1 MLRKWNRFL
10 AILLALALVTT
21 TFNSDFASARVYA
34 DGEETEESV
43 EEQEESSGEDDSENE
58 GSEEDNS
65 EEESHEDGDEGSGD
79 DAQEQ
84 NEEQNEEPETPA
96 PIAENE
102 EVAEATAEIATEEPK
117 AELKEE
123 SKEEPKEEKKEA
135 PAATE
140 TSIAATEATSL
151 LELIPEE
158 AATAATSLLELI
170 PEEAAV
176 AASSLASIE
185 EKEEEKEERLVTVKY
200 LVTEGGSIS
209 LDEETID
216 LNDEEAKF
224 EGSTATADSEEYEF
238 KGWKDSDGTIV
249 TTDNTIVPKDIEED
263 TSFTAVFEKAEK
275 IEEKIVVITYEA
287 GEGGKVSP
295 EKEEININA
304 EEVVIQGSTATADEG
319 YEFVEWKDSE
329 GKGISDKATFVP
341 SDIKEDV
348 KFKATF
354 KKIITMPAQ
363 DFTGSA
369 GGMNV
374 SVSAGEGVFP
384 KGTTMKVKAISDAE
398 ALDAAKDAL
407 GDGAK
412 SAKGV
417 DITFYDKDGN
427 EIEPADS
434 KSVRVSISLSQE
446 LEGES
451 FSVIHKDDTGN
462 SQEIASASSDG
473 AEFETDSFS
482 VYILAGSDDGIEKA
496 IATYIFK
503 VYNVET
509 GNWDVVSEQR
519 VKDGEK
525 LYNPGIPDLTKNQVF
540 KGWFKDGDTEVLSFG
555 ETTVTATETIIVKAK
570 IITTYYVTLKG
581 IKVVEQILATAENDE
596 SAYVTLNVLV
606 IPEHAE
612 QAFKG
617 WKNSEGEVY
626 EYGAQI
632 DASLP
637 KNSVLTAEIIDAY
650 WINFNENDGGTGGGA
665 SYTAPIYVTEATN
678 YKATEPTPPTRSGYV
693 FGGWYKEAE
702 CINAFDWNTAILENT
717 TLFAKWTPGKASFTV
732 IIWKQKV
739 DSPISEGKT
748 YDYEESRVIS
758 DYNAGDTITARML
771 GNDLS
776 KSYTGFKRTPTWE
789 VVNKNS
795 SDGNTIVAK
804 GTTVVNIYY
813 DRELVTFNFLVS
825 SGYSW
830 VPYSEVSE
838 MHGLYG
844 STLASNGYTWPS
856 IREWHI
862 TSINGAHA
870 TFLDS
875 FIPPTGYSGYTF
887 DFYSNQN
894 ESGNYV
900 IQHIK
905 QALDGNYTIVANETP
920 SSGGNAT
927 FNFTNKYTG
936 FEVVQYSTD
945 GVSWTNT
952 SAGQSTR
959 YSRNLYIRYMRKS
972 YKFTLAHTIYGI
984 DPVTGDLVDVSATYL
999 EPKYTLLYEAPIGNA
1014 KESVVAAAD
1023 ALSAPEGYM
1032 AKAGSDGGVGIFAD
1046 PQGNQEV
1053 DWTTTMPASDDII
1066 LYVVWV
1072 KQRFT
1077 AKLDLNVD
1085 GDKNYN
1091 TTGGYSQ
1098 VQVLNDQATEFR
1110 PYYGAI
1116 IDKNAIM
1123 NNFNRAGY
1131 DLVGWFDK
1139 ETDQPYDYGHVTSDV
1154 NLYAKWRKTGTVK
1167 VKYDAN
1173 GGTLISDE
1181 PDSNQYAGDST
1192 VVVAAPPKTNPP
1204 KKTFIGWDL
1213 LDKDGNVV
1221 NLLYPNSSFEITDT
1235 LIATDAAGNFVKL
1248 RAKYADTGLSEEELR
1263 TSFTYHPNGGSG
1275 EAVTISTV
1283 GEDNHPLHV
1292 NEAVKA
1298 WTYDEAVSH
1307 FTRDGYKLLGWN
1319 TDQAQAN
1326 AQVVNIGFGAQYI
1339 VADNEDNQGNSSAN
1353 VLYAV
1358 WEPQIEVV
1366 VTIKGNT
1373 KTENYSGTEYEV
1385 SGFEVTGISYMVG
1398 GQPYSGSGFTPSDVK
1413 LKEGV
1418 AAYAKGTDVDTYYM
1432 GLTEDSFTTTNTSF
1446 DKVSYVVTDDGWL
1459 KINPIAVSVTITG
1472 NNNTVPYDGEDHT
1485 VTGYTA
1491 VADNKT
1497 FDVNSISFTGEAS
1510 ATQKEVGTKLM
1521 GLDASQFS
1529 ATSTNYTVSFNVTDG
1544 YQAITPKD
1552 VTVTITGHHSV
1563 DKFDGTEHTVTGYD
1577 VESSS
1582 PLYTEADFTFSGTA
1596 EAKRT
1601 DEGTTNMGLAIDQF
1615 SNANRNFGNVTFIVT
1630 DGYQTITPVDEVVVT
1645 ITGHK
1650 TIKDYDGT
1658 EHTATGYDVEIS
1670 SDLYTENDFIFSG
1683 SATAARTDAG
1693 TTNMGLAA
1701 EQFENTNSNFKK
1713 VTFNVTDGYVT
1724 VNPIS
1729 VTVTITGSKKSYD
1742 YDGEEHSATGY
1753 EVAISNPLY
1762 KESDFTFE
1770 GSDTAARTDAGTTNM
1785 GLAAEQ
1791 FENTNRNFKTV
1802 TFNVTDGYVTI
1813 NPVSVTVTITG
1824 HKDSFDYNG
1833 QEQSVTGY
1841 DVATSNPLYTA
1852 NDFTFSGDATAKRTD
1867 VGTTPMNLSEAQFA
1881 NDNPN
1886 FIDVTFVV
1894 NDGEIT
1900 INPISVTVTI
1910 EGHKGSEVYDGKA
1923 HTVTGYDVKPI
1934 SNPLYTAN
1942 DFTFSGDATATR
1954 TEVGTTYM
1962 GLKAAQFTNTNK
1974 NFENV
1979 TFEVTDGE
1987 MEITPVTEKVTVTI
2001 TGNTLT
2007 KPYNGNAQ
2015 EVTGYTFASDN
2026 ALYTEDS
2033 IAFTGTAK
2041 ATGTDADT
2049 YQMGL
2054 AKEQFSNTSDNF
2066 TNVEFVVN
2074 DGWLKITPI
2083 TAKVTITG
2091 NHDAVTYDGAEHEV
2105 SGFESIKYSTPL
2117 YKRSD
2122 FRFDG
2127 TAVAKR
2133 TEAGT
2138 TNMELKPEMFTNL
2151 NGNFEE
2157 VEFAI
2162 IDGYITIVPAGE
2174 VVVTVTGN
2182 HDTFDYDGT
2191 EHEVSGYTFTVS
2203 DPLYTEKDFTFE
2215 GNDSVTR
2222 IDAGTD
2228 YMGLTEDDFT
2238 NISEN
2243 FEKVT
2248 FVVTDGY
2255 ITINPIAVT
2264 VTITGNNNTYVY
2276 NGSAQ
2281 TVEGY
2286 EAEAD
2291 SELYSADSVIY
2302 NGNAIAQRTDVGTTP
2317 MNLDAGLFENTDTN
2331 FNDVTFVIEKD
2342 GFVTITPLEV
2352 VITVTGNTKEETY
2365 DGKEKEVTGYETKA
2379 NNELYQLSKVN
2390 MTGQALAKGTLV
2402 GTYNMGLK
2410 AEQFAN
2416 TDENFKA
2423 TFEIVDG
2430 YLKINDRGEGE
2441 KFLVTLITDD
2451 VERPYTGQ
2459 VYSGFGYHAEG
2470 GKNVNAAAAALNRV
2484 VDFISGIITPII
2496 AGAADGTSSDT
2507 DIIID
2512 GVTFKVTGLS
2522 VDVAERDA
2530 GKYPLTISGDMVI
2543 LDEAGND
2550 VTDQFAEA
2558 TKKEGT
2564 LTITPMPITVT
2575 SGSSSKTYDGTVL
2588 TNSEITTDRP
2598 WGEGDAVGYNIT
2610 GRQIEVGESDNTF
2623 DIIGAGSTN
2632 LEKNY
2637 AVTKVYGKLTIT
2649 DAIVPPAPTPTPTP
2663 TPEPTPTPTPEPTPT
2678 PGGGDDTPT
2687 GGDDTPTPIDDA
2699 PTPTAPAPAPT
2710 APVPVAPAP
2719 APLLTGT
2726 PDPAVLGAQR
2736 AANQAAV
2743 LGARRAKTEDSTNDV
2758 ARLFAIIIAA
2768 AVAITL
2774 MATKRRKE
2782 EE

>member
-1 MLRKWNRFL
+1 
-10 AILLALALVTT
+10 
-21 TFNSDFASARVYA
+21 
-34 DGEETEESV
+34 
-43 EEQEESSGEDDSENE
+43 
-58 GSEEDNS
+58 
-65 EEESHEDGDEGSGD
+65 
-79 DAQEQ
+79 
-84 NEEQNEEPETPA
+84 
-96 PIAENE
+96 
-102 EVAEATAEIATEEPK
+102 
-117 AELKEE
+117 
-123 SKEEPKEEKKEA
+123 
-135 PAATE
+135 
-140 TSIAATEATSL
+140 
-151 LELIPEE
+151 
-158 AATAATSLLELI
+158 
-170 PEEAAV
+170 
-176 AASSLASIE
+176 
-185 EKEEEKEERLVTVKY
+185 
-200 LVTEGGSIS
+200 
-209 LDEETID
+209 
-216 LNDEEAKF
+216 
-224 EGSTATADSEEYEF
+224 
-238 KGWKDSDGTIV
+238 
-249 TTDNTIVPKDIEED
+249 
-263 TSFTAVFEKAEK
+263 
-275 IEEKIVVITYEA
+275 
-287 GEGGKVSP
+287 
-295 EKEEININA
+295 
-304 EEVVIQGSTATADEG
+304 
-319 YEFVEWKDSE
+319 
-329 GKGISDKATFVP
+329 
-341 SDIKEDV
+341 
-348 KFKATF
+348 
-354 KKIITMPAQ
+354 MPAK

-369 GGMNV
+369 GGMDV
-374 SVSAGEGVFP
+374 FVSADEGVFP
-384 KGTTMKVKAISDAE
+384 KGTTMKVRAISDAE

-407 GDGAK
+407 GENAK

-417 DITFYDKDGN
+417 DISFYDEDGN

-434 KSVRVSISLSQE
+434 KSVRVSISLSKE

-451 FSVIHKDDTGN
+451 FSVVHKDDEGN
-462 SQEIASASSDG
+462 AEEIAPASSDG
-473 AEFETDSFS
+473 AEFDADSFS
-482 VYILAGSDDGIEKA
+482 VYVLAGVENGNEKA
-496 IATYIFK
+496 VATYVFK
-503 VYNVET
+503 VYNIET
-509 GNWDVVSEQR
+509 ENWDVVSEQR
-519 VKDGEK
+519 VKDGEI
-525 LYNPGIPDLTKNQVF
+525 LNNPGIPNLTKDQVF
-540 KGWFKDGDTEVLSFG
+540 KGWFTEDGEVSFDETEVS
-555 ETTVTATETIIVKAK
+555 VTETITVKAK
-570 IITTYYVTLKG
+570 IITTYRSTLRG
-581 IKVVEQILATAENDE
+581 IGGLVEQTLEKEAENDG

-606 IPEHAE
+606 TPEHAE

-617 WKNSEGEVY
+617 WKNSEGEVFA
-626 EYGAQI
+626 YGTQI
-632 DASLP
+632 DISKP
-637 KNSVLTAEIIDAY
+637 KNSILNAEIISAY

-665 SYTAPIYVTEATN
+665 SFTSPIYVTEETN
-678 YKATEPTPPTRSGYV
+678 YKATQPTAPTRSGYV
-693 FGGWYKEAE
+693 FGGWYKEAA
-702 CINAFDWNTAILENT
+702 CTNLFDWNTTITENIILY
-717 TLFAKWTPGKASFTV
+717 AKWTPGKASFTV

-748 YDYEESRVIS
+748 YDYEDSRVIS
-758 DYNAGDTITARML
+758 NYNAGDTITARML

-776 KSYTGFKRTPTWE
+776 KSYTGFKQTPTWE

-795 SDGNTIVAK
+795 EDGNTIVAK

-813 DRELVTFNFLVS
+813 DREVVTLHFKIR
-825 SGYSW
+825 SGGNW
-830 VPYSEVSE
+830 VDYPAISE
-838 MHGLYG
+838 MTGLFG
-844 STLASNGYTWPS
+844 STLASNGYTWPAE
-856 IREWHI
+856 RVWHRD
-862 TSINGAHA
+862 SINGTHT
-870 TFLDS
+870 TFLDA
-875 FIPPTGYSGYTF
+875 FIPPTGYTGYTITY
-887 DFYSNQN
+887 YSN
-894 ESGNYV
+894 EDTSGNYV

-905 QALDGNYTIVANETP
+905 QDLNGGYTIVANETK
-920 SSGGNAT
+920 SEGGNAT

-936 FEVVQYSTD
+936 FEVVQYSTN

-952 SAGQSTR
+952 SAGQSTG
-959 YSRNLYIRYMRKS
+959 YSRNLYVRYMRKS

-984 DPVTGDLVDVSATYL
+984 DPVTGDPIDVSATYL

-1053 DWTTTMPASDDII
+1053 NWATKMPASDDII

-1085 GDKNYN
+1085 GDKDYN

-1098 VQVLNDQATEFR
+1098 VQVSNDQATEFR

-1123 NNFNRAGY
+1123 NNFSRTGY

-1204 KKTFIGWDL
+1204 KKTFIGWEL
-1213 LDKDGNVV
+1213 LDKNGNATK
-1221 NLLYPNSSFEITDT
+1221 LLYPNSSFLIEDT
-1235 LIATDAAGNFVKL
+1235 LIATDAAGNYVKL
-1248 RAKYADTGLSEEELR
+1248 RAKYVDTGLSEEELR
-1263 TSFTYHPNGGSG
+1263 TSFTYHPNGGNGS
-1275 EAVTISTV
+1275 AVTISTT
-1283 GEDNHPLHV
+1283 GDDNHPLHV
-1292 NEAVKA
+1292 NEAVTA
-1298 WTYDEAVSH
+1298 WTYDEAVAH
-1307 FTRDGYKLLGWN
+1307 FTREGYKLLGWN
-1319 TDQAQAN
+1319 TDQTQAN
-1326 AQVVNIGFGAQYI
+1326 AQVVSIGFGAEYI
-1339 VADNEDNQGNSSAN
+1339 IADNEDNPGNSSAN
-1353 VLYAV
+1353 ILYAV
-1358 WEPQIEVV
+1358 WKPEIEVV

-1385 SGFEVTGISYMVG
+1385 SGFEVTDISYMVG

-1418 AAYAKGTDVDTYYM
+1418 AAYAKGTDVNTYNM
-1432 GLTEDSFTTTNTSF
+1432 GLTRDSFTTTNTSF
-1446 DKVSYVVTDDGWL
+1446 DKVSYVVTDGWL
-1459 KINPIAVSVTITG
+1459 KIDPIAVTVTITG
-1472 NNNTVPYDGEDHT
+1472 NNSTEVYDGEDHT

-1497 FDVNSISFTGEAS
+1497 FDVNSISFSGEAS
-1510 ATQKEVGTKLM
+1510 ATQKEVGTKYM
-1521 GLDASQFS
+1521 GLNASQFS
-1529 ATSTNYTVSFNVTDG
+1529 AESANYTVSFTVIDG

-1563 DKFDGTEHTVTGYD
+1563 DEFDGTEHVVTGYD

-1582 PLYTEADFTFSGTA
+1582 DLYTEDDFTFSGTA

-1601 DEGTTNMGLAIDQF
+1601 DEGTTNMGLKPEQF
-1615 SNANRNFGNVTFIVT
+1615 TNTNSNFGTVTFMVT

-1650 TIKDYDGT
+1650 NVADYDGT

-1670 SDLYTENDFIFSG
+1670 SNLYTENDFIFSD

-1701 EQFENTNSNFKK
+1701 EQFKNTNSNFKK

-1729 VTVTITGSKKSYD
+1729 VTVTITGHKDSFD
-1742 YDGEEHSATGY
+1742 YNGQEQSVTGY
-1753 EVAISNPLY
+1753 EIEIKNPLY
-1762 KESDFTFE
+1762 TEADFTFS
-1770 GSDTAARTDAGTTNM
+1770 GDATATRTEAGTTDM
-1785 GLAAEQ
+1785 GLAIDQ
-1791 FENTNRNFKTV
+1791 FTNTNANFDV
-1802 TFNVTDGYVTI
+1802 TFKVVDGAITI
-1813 NPVSVTVTITG
+1813 KRISVTVTITG
-1824 HKDSFDYNG
+1824 HKESYDYNG

-1841 DVATSNPLYTA
+1841 DVATSNSLYTA
-1852 NDFTFSGDATAKRTD
+1852 NDFAFSGDATAKRTE
-1867 VGTTPMNLSEAQFA
+1867 VGTTDMGLAIDQFTNTNA
-1881 NDNPN
+1881 NFEN
-1886 FIDVTFVV
+1886 VTFNVT
-1894 NDGEIT
+1894 DGAIT

-1910 EGHKGSEVYDGKA
+1910 EGHKGSEVYDGEA
-1923 HTVTGYDVKPI
+1923 HTVKGYDVKAI

-1942 DFTFSGDATATR
+1942 YFTFSGEATATR
-1954 TEVGTTYM
+1954 TEVGTTGM
-1962 GLKAAQFTNTNK
+1962 GLEAAQFTNTNT
-1974 NFENV
+1974 NFDV
-1979 TFEVTDGE
+1979 TFKVTDGE

-2007 KPYNGNAQ
+2007 KPYNGSKQ
-2015 EVTGYTFASDN
+2015 EVTGYTFASNN
-2026 ALYTEDS
+2026 ALYTQDS
-2033 IAFTGTAK
+2033 IEFKGTDK
-2041 ATGTDADT
+2041 AAGTDAAT

-2054 AKEQFSNTSDNF
+2054 AIEQFSNTSDNF
-2066 TNVEFVVN
+2066 TNVEFVVK

-2083 TAKVTITG
+2083 TATVTITG
-2091 NHDAVTYDGAEHEV
+2091 NHDAVPFDGAEHEV
-2105 SGFESIKYSTPL
+2105 SGFESITYSTPL
-2117 YKRSD
+2117 YTRSD

-2127 TAVAKR
+2127 TAVAQR

-2138 TNMELKPEMFTNL
+2138 TNMELKPEMFVNL
-2151 NGNFEE
+2151 NTKNFET
-2157 VEFAI
+2157 VEFKI
-2162 IDGYITIVPAGE
+2162 VDGYITIVPAGE

-2182 HDTFDYDGT
+2182 HDSFDYDGT
-2191 EHEVSGYTFTVS
+2191 EHEVTGYTFTAS
-2203 DPLYTEKDFTFE
+2203 DPLYTEKDFTFG

-2222 IDAGTD
+2222 IDAGTTN
-2228 YMGLTEDDFT
+2228 MGLTEEDFT

-2248 FVVTDGY
+2248 FKVTDGY

-2291 SELYSADSVIY
+2291 NELYSVDSVIY
-2302 NGNAIAQRTDVGTTP
+2302 KGQAIAQRTDVGTTP
-2317 MNLDAGLFENTDTN
+2317 MNLDVGLFENTDNN

-2365 DGKEKEVTGYETKA
+2365 DGKEKEVTGYTAKA
-2379 NNELYQLSKVN
+2379 NNDLYQLSKVN

-2410 AEQFAN
+2410 AEQFTN

-2430 YLKINDRGEGE
+2430 YLTIKGRGEGE

-2470 GKNVNAAAAALNRV
+2470 GKSVNAAAAAVNRV
-2484 VDFISGIITPII
+2484 VNFLSGIITPIS
-2496 AGAADGTSSDT
+2496 AGAADGTSSDP
-2507 DIIID
+2507 DITID
-2512 GVTFKVTGLS
+2512 GVTYKVTGLS

-2575 SGSSSKTYDGTVL
+2575 SGSSSKTYDGTAL
-2588 TNSEITTDRP
+2588 TNSEITTDRA

-2623 DIIGAGSTN
+2623 DVIGAGNTN

-2637 AVTKVYGKLTIT
+2637 IVTKVYGKLTVS
-2649 DAIVPPAPTPTPTP
+2649 DAVVPPTPTPTP
-2663 TPEPTPTPTPEPTPT
+2663 TPTPDPTPDP
-2678 PGGGDDTPT
+2678 
-2687 GGDDTPTPIDDA
+2687 TPTPIDDT
-2699 PTPTAPAPAPT
+2699 PTPTAPAPAP
-2710 APVPVAPAP
+2710 VAPTP

-2743 LGARRAKTEDSTNDV
+2743 LGARRAKTEDSTNDA